1 MENIIK
7 SWENDNKI
15 LFIYGDK
22 RGCGKKY
29 IANKISNDYE
39 LIKCDPNKLHSINNI
54 GIQSMFKIKKKK
66 LVIYELESININE
79 ILLVKNIK
87 IIIII
92 GNTYINS
99 KLKKIVK
106 KNIIIDIKLTES
118 QYIDILKKYIV
129 KYTNE
134 EYIDLLEMY
143 DFNLN
148 YIINNYNLNGTKDKY
163 FKDSSLVFLNNKYN
177 PELKELFNLDI
188 DYGLSGLHLLDNN
201 NISITDKLKIYES
214 IIISDNINYNC
225 NLYEYKI
232 LNGFIIPYKIL
243 DFLKIKDIIKY
254 NKYISKSLIY
264 INIIKNTD
272 NIKIDDIIKSPNK
285 IDNINKKKIKYI
297 NKLSDLISYQTD
309 YNS

>member
-66 LVIYELESININE
+66 LVIYELESININD

-148 YIINNYNLNGTKDKY
+148 YIINNYNLNGSKDKF

-188 DYGLSGLHLLDNN
+188 DYSLSGLHLLDNN
-201 NISITDKLKIYES
+201 NILFADKLKIYES

-232 LNGFIIPYKIL
+232 LNGFIIPYKIV
-243 DFLKIKDIIKY
+243 DSLKIKDIIKY

-264 INIIKNTD
+264 INIIKNND

-297 NKLSDLISYQTD
+297 NKLSELISYQ
-309 YNS
+309 S